1 VNILALDCGTKTGWA
16 TNAGGSIKSGVQDF
30 SLKRGESTGMQL
42 LRFETWLKTM
52 LIFTDAKMIVYESAH
67 MRKYATAIISLQS
80 YITALILLCEKEG
93 IKYEPVESKVIKKHA
108 TGKGNAKK
116 EAMLRVAQELFG
128 QHIESQDEAD
138 ALLILDWA
146 REEFDKGGGK

>member
-1 VNILALDCGTKTGWA
+1 MNILAIDPGTKCGWA
-16 TNAGGSIKSGVQDF
+16 IHTGGSIKSGTQDF

-42 LRFETWLKTM
+42 IRFEVWLKEIIELTGAD
-52 LIFTDAKMIVYESAH
+52 TIVYESAH
-67 MRKYATAIISLQS
+67 MRKYASAIISLQS
-80 YITALILLCEKEG
+80 YITTLILFCEKEK
-93 IKYEPVESKVIKKHA
+93 IKYEPVEPAVIKRHA

-116 EAMLRVAQELFG
+116 EVMLKVARGLFG

-146 REEFDKGGGK
+146 RDGFNK